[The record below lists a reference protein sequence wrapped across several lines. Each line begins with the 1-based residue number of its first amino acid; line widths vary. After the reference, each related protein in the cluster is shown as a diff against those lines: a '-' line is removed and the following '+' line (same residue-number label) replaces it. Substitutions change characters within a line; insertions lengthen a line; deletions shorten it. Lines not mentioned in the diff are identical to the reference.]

1 MTRTTRPLVLVV
13 LALLAVAVPAGAF
26 GPMVPG
32 TGVTAA
38 SASASSGDTLS
49 ATVTDVVDGD
59 TVDVRYQNGTT
70 DTVRL
75 LGVDTPEVYGEHDPT
90 EFEGVPDTKAGE
102 QCLGEAGDDA
112 SAYAKN
118 ALSGEQV
125 TLVLDD
131 QADKRGDYGRLLAYV
146 RDDGRNFNYD
156 LVDTGNA
163 RVYDSTFSQSDRFYA
178 AESDAQSSQRGLWHC
193 RDAGSSG
200 SLSVAQIHA
209 DAAGNDNQNLNDE
222 YVVFENTGTE
232 TLDLSGWTV
241 SDEAGHTYTFPSRQ
255 SLAPGETV
263 TLHSGSGSDTASDV
277 YWGASGAIWNNAGDT
292 VSVRDDGTLVTS
304 KSY

>member
-1 MTRTTRPLVLVV
+1 M
-13 LALLAVAVPAGAF
+13 
-26 GPMVPG
+26 
-32 TGVTAA
+32 
-38 SASASSGDTLS
+38 SASSGDTLS
-49 ATVTDVVDGD
+49 ATVTEVVDGD
-59 TVDVRYQNGTT
+59 TVDVRYQNGST

-75 LGVDTPEVYGEHDPT
+75 LGVDTPEVYGENDPT

-146 RDDGRNFNYD
+146 RDDGRTFNYD
-156 LVDTGNA
+156 LVETGNA

-178 AESDAQSSQRGLWHC
+178 AESDAQSAERGLWHC
-193 RDAGSSG
+193 RNAGSGG
-200 SLSVAQIHA
+200 SLSVTRIHA

-222 YVVFENTGTE
+222 YVVFENTGSE
-232 TLDLSGWTV
+232 TLDLSEWTV
-241 SDEAGHTYTFPSRQ
+241 KDEAGHTYSFPSGQ
-255 SLAPGETV
+255 SLASGETV
-263 TLHSGSGSDTASDV
+263 TLHSGSGSNTASDV
-277 YWGASGAIWNNAGDT
+277 YWDASGAVWNNAGDT
-292 VSVRDDGTLVTS
+292 VSVRDDGGTLVTS

>member
-1 MTRTTRPLVLVV
+1 MKRTPRPLVLVAIV
-13 LALLAVAVPAGAF
+13 LLAVVVPASAF
-26 GPMVPG
+26 GAVTPD
-32 TGVTAA
+32 TGAATAA
-38 SASASSGDTLS
+38 PTSSADTLS

-59 TVDVRYQNGTT
+59 TVDVRFSNGST

-75 LGVDTPEVYGEHDPT
+75 LGVDTPEVYGANDPA
-90 EFEGVPDTKAGE
+90 EYEGVPNTEAGE
-102 QCLGEAGDDA
+102 RCLHEAGENA

-118 ALSGEQV
+118 ALAGEQV
-125 TLVLDD
+125 ALVLDD
-131 QADKRGDYGRLLAYV
+131 QADQRGDYGRLLAYV

-178 AESDAQSSQRGLWHC
+178 AESDTQTAERGLWHC
-193 RDAGSSG
+193 RDAGG
-200 SLSVAQIHA
+200 GGNLSVAGIHA

-222 YVVFENTGTE
+222 YVVLENTGSE

-241 SDEAGHTYTFPSRQ
+241 SDEVGHTYTFPDGQ

-263 TLHSGSGSDTASDV
+263 TLHSGSGTDTASDI
-277 YWGASGAIWNNAGDT
+277 YWDASGAVWNNGGDT
-292 VSVRDDGTLVTS
+292 VSVRDKGGTLIAS